1 MKKKIKLTKIDL
13 GAFTVSPVYVG
24 DELFAYEARSKS
36 GNFRL
41 KFGLNTTLFAIFH
54 KLYRDENMREY
65 LSVLINMSYQM
76 TMIMPDEGFLYG
88 YVELIT
94 KLYERT
100 TNYDKDK
107 SEKDSLKDMELIS
120 LAQDIDELYG
130 YSAFADN
137 MDKLK
142 DKEKELILKN

>member
-1 MKKKIKLTKIDL
+1 
-13 GAFTVSPVYVG
+13 
-24 DELFAYEARSKS
+24 
-36 GNFRL
+36 
-41 KFGLNTTLFAIFH
+41 
-54 KLYRDENMREY
+54 MREY

-76 TMIMPDEGFLYG
+76 TMIMPDEDFLYG